1 MRVAYVSAMSTLDFQ
16 GREVIAA
23 LETQFKP
30 KPSPVVPP
38 EIRIKNAIVCSF
50 FTSDD
55 YYKAHGARLRS
66 NLEDLGIAFDLREIT
81 KKEGEDWAAICRK
94 KVAFIAEV
102 CAKNPDKKVFWIDVD
117 CELFSIPDFIL
128 NSTADLIGFQRGF
141 STPTKIGYQ
150 NRGRFWEP
158 CFWGINNTD
167 QARKM
172 INAAA
177 EFEEVAT
184 VRATDDYF
192 FEEAWRATSG
202 NMTFQIIPSNCAVD
216 KGAGSLESHEVFFRF
231 GSSGQV
237 ENFKGVVEQHKGN
250 TAKRLLNPKRE
261 LLRFAKRI
269 EEKLPLGISTK
280 LRLIVDAS
288 GVTGFLTGKS
298 HNNIN
303 NQIINKLV
311 TAGKSGDLAKFNES
325 LTHFKRKALPNRYER
340 AAIKVASSYLAYSA
354 KPSKKEILISWWE
367 NPYPGNFGDW
377 LTPFIF
383 NHYTENRI
391 IFQGLTSRTN
401 KSHIVSLGSVGRFI
415 KPNSVVVGTGVSSFK
430 HALNPKADYISVRGP
445 HTAKLLIES
454 GGPEVTSF
462 GDPGVVLSRILPFT
476 RGETNGRIA
485 LVRHYTHVQAPVR
498 LPENFDELSVQI
510 SHPDD
515 VIAFIEKLNEY
526 ESVVTSAM
534 HVMITCQSYGIP
546 CALIVFKGF
555 EEYVHGTGIKYSDY
569 ALGAGLPVMDPI
581 AINPKLDMAEI
592 EPITFTYKVSE
603 SKIDEVEAA
612 IRESLKRFK
621 K

>member
-23 LETQFKP
+23 LKTQFKP

-38 EIRIKNAIVCSF
+38 EVRIKNAIVCSF

-261 LLRFAKRI
+261 LLRFAKRV

-288 GVTGFLTGKS
+288 GLTGFLTGKS

-303 NQIINKLV
+303 NQTINKLV
-311 TAGKSGDLAKFNES
+311 TAGKSGDLASFNES

-354 KPSKKEILISWWE
+354 KPKKKEILLSWWE

-476 RGETNGRIA
+476 RGKTNGRIA

-515 VIAFIEKLNEY
+515 LIAFIEKLNEY
-526 ESVVTSAM
+526 DSVVTSAM

-546 CALIVFKGF
+546 CALVVFKGF

-569 ALGAGLPVMDPI
+569 ALGAGVPVMDPL
-581 AINPKLDMAEI
+581 AISPKLDMAEI
-592 EPITFTYKVSE
+592 EPITFTHKVSE
-603 SKIDEVEAA
+603 AKINEVEAA
-612 IRESLKRFK
+612 IRESLTRFK
-621 K
+621 R

>member
-1 MRVAYVSAMSTLDFQ
+1 MTTLDFEGKQ
-16 GREVIAA
+16 TIAA
-23 LETQFKP
+23 LESQFKP
-30 KPSPVVPP
+30 RPVAEVKP

-50 FTSDD
+50 FTSDE
-55 YYKAHGARLRS
+55 YYKAHGARLKS
-66 NLEDLGIAFDLREIT
+66 NLERLGIGYDLREIT
-81 KKEGEDWAAICRK
+81 KKEGEDWAAICRR
-94 KVAFIAEV
+94 KVGFIAEV
-102 CAKNPDKKVFWIDVD
+102 CEKNPDKKVFWIDVD

-128 NSTADLIGFQRGF
+128 NSSADLVGFQRGF
-141 STPTKIGYQ
+141 SSPTKIGYQ

-158 CFWGINNTD
+158 CFWGINNTS
-167 QARKM
+167 QARQM
-172 INAAA
+172 IKAAA
-177 EFEEVAT
+177 DFEEVAT

-237 ENFKGVVEQHKGN
+237 ENFKNLVEQHKGN
-250 TAKRLLNPKRE
+250 VAKRFLNPKRE
-261 LLRFAKRI
+261 LLRFAKKV
-269 EEKLPLGISTK
+269 EETLPLGISLK
-280 LRLIVDAS
+280 LRQIVDAS
-288 GVTGFLTGKS
+288 GVTGYLTGKS

-303 NQIINKLV
+303 NQTINKLV
-311 TAGKSGDLAKFNES
+311 AAGKSGNLAEFNDS
-325 LTHFKRKALPNRYER
+325 LTHFKRKVLPNRYES
-340 AAIKVASSYLAYSA
+340 AAIKVASSYLAYST
-354 KPSKKEILISWWE
+354 KPGKKEVSLSWWE
-367 NPYPGNFGDW
+367 NPFPGNFGDW

-391 IFQGLTSRTN
+391 IFQSLTNRTN

-415 KPNSVVVGTGVSSFK
+415 KSNSVVVGTGVSSFK

-445 HTAKLLIES
+445 HTAKLLKES

-476 RGETNGRIA
+476 RGATNGRIA
-485 LVRHYTHVQAPVR
+485 LVRHYTHLQAPVR

-510 SHPDD
+510 SHPND

-546 CALIVFKGF
+546 CALVVFKGF

-569 ALGAGLPVMDPI
+569 ALGAGVPVMDPV
-581 AINPKLDMAEI
+581 AIDPKIDIEEI
-592 EPITFTYKVSE
+592 KPITFLHKVSE
-603 SKIDEVEAA
+603 SKISEVEAA

-621 K
+621 N

>member
-261 LLRFAKRI
+261 LLRFAKRV

-288 GVTGFLTGKS
+288 GVTGFLTGKN

-303 NQIINKLV
+303 NQTINKLV
-311 TAGKSGDLAKFNES
+311 TAGKSGDLASFNES

-354 KPSKKEILISWWE
+354 KPKKKEILLSWWE

>member
-1 MRVAYVSAMSTLDFQ
+1 MTTLDFQ
-16 GREVIAA
+16 GKDVFAA
-23 LETQFKP
+23 LESQFKP
-30 KPSPVVPP
+30 KPLPEIKP

-55 YYKAHGARLRS
+55 YYKAHGARLKA
-66 NLEDLGIAFDLREIT
+66 NLESLGIQYDLREIT
-81 KKEGEDWAAICRK
+81 KKEGEDWAAICRR
-94 KVAFIAEV
+94 KVGFIAEV
-102 CAKNPDKKVFWIDVD
+102 CEKNPDKKVFWIDVD

-128 NSTADLIGFQRGF
+128 NSSADLIGFQRGF
-141 STPTKIGYQ
+141 SSPTKIGYQ

-158 CFWGINNTD
+158 CFWGINNSN
-167 QARKM
+167 QARAM
-172 INAAA
+172 IKAAA
-177 EFEEVAT
+177 DFEEVAT

-237 ENFKGVVEQHKGN
+237 ENFKNLVEQHKGN
-250 TAKRLLNPKRE
+250 TARRLLHPKRE
-261 LLRFAKRI
+261 LLRIVRKI
-269 EEKLPLGISTK
+269 EEKLPLRISTK

-288 GVTGFLTGKS
+288 GITGFLTGKN

-303 NQIINKLV
+303 NQTINKLV
-311 TAGKSGDLAKFNES
+311 AAGKSGNLAEFNVS
-325 LTHFKRKALPNRYER
+325 LSHFRRKVLPNRYES

-354 KPSKKEILISWWE
+354 KPGNKEISLSWWE
-367 NPYPGNFGDW
+367 NPFPGNFGDW

-383 NHYTENRI
+383 NHYTENKI
-391 IFQGLTSRTN
+391 IFQGLTNRTN

-415 KPNSVVVGTGVSSFK
+415 KSNSVVVGTGVSSFK

-445 HTAKLLIES
+445 HTAKLLRDS
-454 GGPEVTSF
+454 GGPEITCF
-462 GDPGVVLSRILPFT
+462 GDPGVVLARILPFT

-485 LVRHYTHVQAPVR
+485 LVRHYTHLQAPVR

-510 SHPDD
+510 SHPNDI
-515 VIAFIEKLNEY
+515 IAFIEKLNEY

-546 CALIVFKGF
+546 CALVVFKGF

-569 ALGAGLPVMDPI
+569 ALGAGVPVMDPI
-581 AINPKLDMAEI
+581 AIDPNLDIEEI
-592 EPITFTYKVSE
+592 KPITFLHKVSE
-603 SKIDEVEAA
+603 AKIDEVEAA
-612 IRESLKRFK
+612 IRVSLNRFK